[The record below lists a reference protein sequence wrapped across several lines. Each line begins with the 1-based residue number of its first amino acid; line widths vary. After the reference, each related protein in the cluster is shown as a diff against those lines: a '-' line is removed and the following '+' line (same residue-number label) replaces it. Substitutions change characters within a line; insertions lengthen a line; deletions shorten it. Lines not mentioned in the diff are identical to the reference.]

1 MSKKKK
7 GVTKRLKQGLVLDC
21 SIVMAWYFVDE
32 RDAYADLVARQLP
45 DRMAFVPMNWP
56 LEVANTLIMGERRE
70 RSTQA
75 QAARMITYLAAM
87 PILVDDETNVHA
99 WTTALSLARGRDLA
113 AYDAAYLELALR
125 RGLPIAT
132 LDDQLK
138 AAAKAAGV
146 PLYEVR

>member
-1 MSKKKK
+1 LSKKKR
-7 GVTKRLKQGLVLDC
+7 VTKRLKEGLVLDC

-32 RDAYADLVARQLP
+32 SDAYADLVARRLP
-45 DRMAFVPMNWP
+45 DRMAFVPVNWP
-56 LEVANTLIMGERRE
+56 LEVANTLIIGERRK

-87 PILVDDETNVHA
+87 PISVDDETNLHA
-99 WTTALSLARGRDLA
+99 RTTTLSLARQQDLT

-125 RGLPIAT
+125 RGLPLAT
-132 LDDQLK
+132 LDGQLK

-146 PLYEVR
+146 PIYEVR